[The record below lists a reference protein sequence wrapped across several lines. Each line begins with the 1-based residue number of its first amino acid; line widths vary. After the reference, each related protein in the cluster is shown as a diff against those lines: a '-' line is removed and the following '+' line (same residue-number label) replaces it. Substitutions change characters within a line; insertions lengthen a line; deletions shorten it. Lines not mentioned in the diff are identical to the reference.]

1 MTVALEGDLVHAFE
15 PRGTIRQALES
26 RASEILVAGPAGTGK
41 SYGLL
46 QKMHAVLC
54 KYPGSKGLAMRKTAV
69 SLASTGLQTFENHV
83 VPQFLERGL
92 VNFFGG
98 SRREPPAYRYWNGS
112 RLVVG
117 GMDNPMKIM
126 SSDYDMVYVQEANE
140 LDEDEWE
147 KATTRLRNGKMPY
160 QQLLADCNPQEP
172 THWLKVRADRGG
184 CVYLHSTHEE
194 NPLLFD
200 LLPDGTYQVTEF
212 GAQYMAKL
220 DALTGVR
227 YKRLRKG
234 LWVAAE
240 GVIFEQWDPQVHLV
254 HRYDIPPEWPRFW
267 VVDFGYVNPM
277 VVQMWAEKPD
287 GELVMY
293 REFYHTNKTVDEM
306 ARMVMESVAAVDP
319 SWAPDQRSV
328 RQQLR
333 DRSEGMALAAIP
345 PSAWR
350 WHEPKPQF
358 VVCDHDAEGRAVWSR
373 ETGLVTRAA
382 KKDVLDGIQEVQVR
396 LRDGRMTIM
405 RDSLAH
411 PIDQALADVK
421 KPVSTVEEFPGYV
434 WDTGAG
440 KKIKEAPLKENDHGM
455 DCCRYLAMARSV
467 RFRPGF
473 RST

>member
-1 MTVALEGDLVHAFE
+1 MTVTLGADLVHAFE

-26 RASEILVAGPAGTGK
+26 REGEILVAGAAGTGK

-46 QKMHAVLC
+46 QKVHAVLC
-54 KYPGSKGLAMRKTAV
+54 KYPGAKGLAMRKTAV
-69 SLASTGLQTFENHV
+69 SLASTGLQTFEHHV
-83 VPQFLERGL
+83 IKEFLARGL
-92 VNFFGG
+92 VDFFGG

-126 SSDYDMVYVQEANE
+126 SSEYDVIYVQEANE

-147 KATTRLRNGKMPY
+147 KATTRLRNGVMPY

-172 THWLKVRADRGG
+172 THWLKVRCDRGAT
-184 CVYLHSTHEE
+184 VYLQSTHEE
-194 NPLLFD
+194 NPVLFD
-200 LLPDGTYQVTEF
+200 LLGDGTYQVTPF

-227 YKRLRKG
+227 HARLRKG

-240 GVIFEQWDPQVHLV
+240 GVVFEQWDPARHLV
-254 HRYDIPPEWPRFW
+254 HRFDVPAEWPRFW

-277 VVQMWAEKPD
+277 VVQHWAEKPD
-287 GELVMY
+287 GELIMY

-306 ARMVMESVAAVDP
+306 ARMVMESVADLDP
-319 SWAPDQRSV
+319 HWSPDQRV
-328 RQQLR
+328 ARQY
-333 DRSEGMALAAIP
+333 EKMGATVPIP

-350 WHEPKPQF
+350 WREPKPQF
-358 VVCDHDAEGRAVWSR
+358 VVCDHDAEGRAVWTR
-373 ETGLVTRAA
+373 ETGLTTRAA
-382 KKDVLDGIQEVQVR
+382 RKDVLDGIQEVQVR
-396 LRDGRMTIM
+396 LRDGRMQVM

-421 KPVSTVEEFPGYV
+421 KPVNSVEEFPGYV

-455 DCCRYLAMARSV
+455 DCCRYLVMARSV
-467 RFRPGF
+467 RFQPGF
-473 RST
+473 RSA